1 MFLGLKKGDIIDVV
15 APSCGN
21 FDVSRD
27 QVIEFI
33 KSLGYT
39 ARIPEN
45 FQEKEVD
52 LFSANTQ
59 EIRAKHLIDALQ
71 SKDSKAIWMF
81 RGGYG
86 ATKLIPELDK
96 YDFSS
101 NPKVLIG
108 FSDITSL
115 GLYFEVKYGWKFIHG
130 TIRYA
135 KNQRSTQEE
144 FNLMKNFLAG
154 EWDKVEYKFD
164 SLNAKAKEEISI
176 KGEITGG
183 NLALIQC
190 SLGTN
195 WQINANNKI
204 LFIEDTGERGYRI
217 DRMLEHL
224 KQAGVFN
231 NIRALIFGDI
241 TCAPEPNGE
250 FLCDAAISRF
260 IAREMKDVPVF
271 SSKMFGHGRINYPL
285 IFNLEVQIAMGK
297 NPSLVFQNIVD

>member
-1 MFLGLKKGDIIDVV
+1 MFLGLKKGEIIDVV

-21 FDVSRD
+21 FDISREH
-27 QVIEFI
+27 VIEFI
-33 KSLGYT
+33 KNLGYT
-39 ARIPEN
+39 ARIPAN
-45 FQEKEVD
+45 FQEKGAD
-52 LFSANTQ
+52 IFSANTQ

-115 GLYFEVKYGWKFIHG
+115 GLYFEGKYGWKFIHG

-135 KNQRSTQEE
+135 KNQQSTQEE
-144 FNLMKNFLAG
+144 FKLMQNFLSG

-176 KGEITGG
+176 KGKITGG
-183 NLALIQC
+183 NLSLIQC

-195 WQINANNKI
+195 WQINAHNKI
-204 LFIEDTGERGYRI
+204 LFIEDVSERGYRI

-231 NIRALIFGDI
+231 GIKALIIGDMA
-241 TCAPEPNGE
+241 CAPESNGE
-250 FLCDAAISRF
+250 LLCDAAISRF
-260 IAREMKDVPVF
+260 IAQEMQDIPVF
-271 SSKMFGHGRINYPL
+271 SSKMFGHGAINYPL
-285 IFNLEVQIAMGK
+285 IFNIEVQLTMGDDAT
-297 NPSLVFQNIVD
+297 LVFENI